1 MLPTQQGQS
10 FIPAASQQFRPVG
23 QGISSSN
30 VGMPTI
36 PNQQVQ
42 FSQPMQQFPPRLNQ
56 PVHAVPSS
64 QAIQGPYVQT
74 NRPLTAGSPQ
84 SQHPAPTMSN
94 QMPGLGVPGMSLS
107 SSYTVR
113 SHCPSSL
120 FFWSTFCIS
129 FDGFALFQFVP
140 SSYGQPQNNVSGSS
154 QFQPMPQMHAPV
166 AGQSWV
172 SSANH
177 SAPLVAPVQQSGQ
190 QPSAV
195 SSTDTVS
202 ILSY

>member
-1 MLPTQQGQS
+1 MLPTQLGQS
-10 FIPAASQQFRPVG
+10 FIPAIAQQFQPVG

-30 VGMPTI
+30 VVMPTI
-36 PNQQVQ
+36 PSQQVQ
-42 FSQPMQQFPPRLNQ
+42 FSQPMQRFPPRPNQ

-74 NRPLTAGSPQ
+74 NRPLTASPAQ
-84 SQHPAPTMSN
+84 SQHPASAMNT
-94 QMPGLGVPGMSLS
+94 QMPGLGAPGMSLS

-113 SHCPSSL
+113 SHSLSSL
-120 FFWSTFCIS
+120 FFWSTFCIP

-140 SSYGQPQNNVSGSS
+140 SSYGQLQNNAVGSS
-154 QFQPMPQMHAPV
+154 QIQPIPQMHAPV

-172 SSANH
+172 SPANH
-177 SAPLVAPVQQSGQ
+177 SAAPVTPVQQTGQ
-190 QPSAV
+190 QPSAA